1 MVSEICKAIENQN
14 LIEFTY
20 DGCYRLVE
28 PHTLGE
34 GKTGK
39 ENLSAYQT
47 EGTSLHGNVPDWKL
61 FTLSKIIEMNVLD
74 ESFNGPRPGYVR
86 GDSRMVEI
94 YCEI

>member
-1 MVSEICKAIENQN
+1 MVNKITEAIENQN

-39 ENLSAYQT
+39 ENLSAYQI

-61 FTLSKIIEMNVLD
+61 FTLSKIKGLNVLGETFD
-74 ESFNGPRPGYVR
+74 SPRSGYVR